1 MNDTRT
7 VAAIAAAVLTLALT
21 GPAQAAGD
29 AARGQAKS
37 EPCTAC
43 HGADGNS
50 ASAAFPHLA
59 GQHASYLVH
68 ALQAYTTGERTN
80 AIMQGF
86 AASLSQ
92 QDREDLAAWY
102 ASQKGLTTPQN

>member
-7 VAAIAAAVLTLALT
+7 VAAIAVAVLTLALAA
-21 GPAQAAGD
+21 PAPAAGD
-29 AARGQAKS
+29 AARGKAKT
-37 EPCTAC
+37 EPCIAC

-50 ASAAFPHLA
+50 ASAAFPRLA

-68 ALQAYTTGERTN
+68 ALQAYTTGARTN

-102 ASQKGLTTPQN
+102 ANQKGLTTPRD

>member
-7 VAAIAAAVLTLALT
+7 VAAIAAAVLTLALA

-29 AARGQAKS
+29 AERGKAKS
-37 EPCTAC
+37 ATCVAC
-43 HGADGNS
+43 HGPDGNS
-50 ASAAFPHLA
+50 PSAAFPNLA
-59 GQHASYLVH
+59 GQHASYLAH
-68 ALQAYTTGERTN
+68 TLKAYTTGERTN

-86 AASLSQ
+86 AASLTQ

-102 ASQKGLTTPQN
+102 ASQKGLTTPRD